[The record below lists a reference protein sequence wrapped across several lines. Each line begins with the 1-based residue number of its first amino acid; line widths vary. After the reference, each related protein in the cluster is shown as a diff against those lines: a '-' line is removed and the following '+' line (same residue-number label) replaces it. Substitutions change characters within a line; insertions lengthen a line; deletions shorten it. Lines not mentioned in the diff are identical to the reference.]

1 MDIEFKIDKFEGPL
15 DLLLHLVKINKMN
28 ILDIEIEKITE
39 QYLNYLNKMEKMNLE
54 ITSNYLVIASELI
67 YIKSK
72 MLLPRVE
79 EEIEED
85 PR

>member
-39 QYLNYLNKMEKMNLE
+39 QYLNYLNKMK
-54 ITSNYLVIASELI
+54 
-67 YIKSK
+67 
-72 MLLPRVE
+72 R
-79 EEIEED
+79 
-85 PR
+85 